1 MGLMAILFPALV
13 MVYHSHRGGED
24 GRPER
29 MEIPITV
36 KGCGE

>member
-1 MGLMAILFPALV
+1 
-13 MVYHSHRGGED
+13 MVDGHIVSCFGHGISFAQGGED

-36 KGCGE
+36 KGHGE